1 MNCSISG
8 YHLYILRL
16 QNVYQCSVKETVTC
30 FFPTC
35 MTFLDNAI
43 GALAL
48 ISMKKNFAVL
58 WHSSFDKCNHFPR
71 QSALTELT
79 RGDCGILK
87 GPFNF

>member
-8 YHLYILRL
+8 YHLYTLRL
-16 QNVYQCSVKETVTC
+16 QNVYQCSVKETVTG
-30 FFPTC
+30 FSPTC
-35 MTFLDNAI
+35 MTSLDNAT

-58 WHSSFDKCNHFPR
+58 WHSSFDKCNRFPR

-79 RGDCGILK
+79 CGDCGILK